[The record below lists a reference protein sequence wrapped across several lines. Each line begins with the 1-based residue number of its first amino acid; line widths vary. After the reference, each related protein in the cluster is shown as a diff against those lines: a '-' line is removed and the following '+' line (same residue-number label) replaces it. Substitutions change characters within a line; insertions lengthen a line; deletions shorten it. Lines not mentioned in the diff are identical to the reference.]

1 MCRAKDETGV
11 RCLRHSAEGK
21 AEARADVKLKDT
33 VGAWLE
39 GMNDRLAD
47 LGNARTREESEPI
60 LSRWRQILS
69 SFMLAWDQARVRLAE
84 KRDALA
90 KRRAEHYAEKVAAV
104 KNEEKRRAAEEAVRE
119 AEEAQ
124 LEFEAAEDAYE
135 EARCMEMRTRHHE
148 GFCTYKAVAEWDHS
162 IARAEAEDAR
172 TLRDAAWAKLK
183 PIDDKPDPKTG
194 TPTRRKAAYLAA
206 QRYCESTA
214 RIETYLEGVAKA
226 IPEHSTA
233 VANLE
238 AAKAHLES
246 ARVRLQEAKAVRH
259 SSLSMGRP
267 PAAASLED
275 REAA

>member
-11 RCLRHSAEGK
+11 RCLPHSAEGK
-21 AEARADVKLKDT
+21 AEARADLKLKEAVD
-33 VGAWLE
+33 GWLE
-39 GMNDRLAD
+39 VMKDRARD
-47 LGNARTREESEPI
+47 LGTTMTEHGTQVV
-60 LSRWRQILS
+60 LSWWRQALTN
-69 SFMLAWDQARVRLAE
+69 FMLAWDQARVRLIE
-84 KRDALA
+84 KRDELA
-90 KRRAEHYAEKVAAV
+90 KRRAAHYAEKVAAV
-104 KNEEKRRAAEEAVRE
+104 KNEEKRLAAEEAIQR

-148 GFCTYKAVAEWDHS
+148 GFCTAKAVAEWDHS

-214 RIETYLEGVAKA
+214 RIETYLEGVARA

-246 ARVRLQEAKAVRH
+246 AGVRLQEAKAARH

-267 PAAASLED
+267 PATASLED